1 MPYIQNQLASNPV
14 LLSVV
19 DYTKASSRLIN
30 NELDLVKGNT
40 NISEAYYRLKS
51 VNRNKSIIYKS
62 IKSIL
67 KNFTKNRE
75 EVEDIVSESL
85 FLLQKASLKYFEE
98 ARSINFQ
105 QYAVTFIRES
115 IKEYRSKWN
124 GLSGSDRNELIHTAI
139 KIIKNKNYKSGDR
152 LNYEEAKCLAQHFN
166 LCGEKGYKKIWELE
180 SLHYEKKSIWKNIT
194 NDNGR
199 EEEIYI
205 TDNLNCGITIS
216 ENIKSYYNSPENI
229 SALEVNSNQEEL
241 EKNKKIFDLFK
252 SQLNSN
258 EKLIFEKRMYC
269 NKEDEIK
276 LKEISALL
284 NISIQRVSKIE
295 NDIKKKLKNFY
306 SIENKKITGIK

>member
-19 DYTKASSRLIN
+19 DYTEASSKLVD
-30 NELDLVKGNT
+30 NELNLVKGNN
-40 NISEAYYRLKS
+40 NISEAYYNLKS

-62 IKSIL
+62 IKGVL
-67 KNFTKNRE
+67 KNFSKNRE

-98 ARSINFQ
+98 VRSINFQ
-105 QYAVTFIRES
+105 QYAITFIRES

-152 LNYEEAKCLAQHFN
+152 LNYEEAKCLAKHFN
-166 LCGEKGYKKIWELE
+166 LCEEKGYKKIWELE
-180 SLHYEKKSIWKNIT
+180 SLHYEKKSIWKNVT

-205 TDNLNCGITIS
+205 TDNLNCAITIS

-252 SQLNSN
+252 LQLNSN

-269 NKEDEIK
+269 NKEDEMK
-276 LKEISALL
+276 LKEISTLL

-295 NDIKKKLKNFY
+295 NNIKKKLKNFY
-306 SIENKKITGIK
+306 SVENKKITGIK